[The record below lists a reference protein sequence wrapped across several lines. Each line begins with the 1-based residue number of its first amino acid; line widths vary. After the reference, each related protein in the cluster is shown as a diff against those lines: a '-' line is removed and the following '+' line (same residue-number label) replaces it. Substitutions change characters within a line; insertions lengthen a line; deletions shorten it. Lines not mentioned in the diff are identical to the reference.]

1 MLKILKPTTIAPPF
15 SAYSHAVEVPAGA
28 RTLYVSGQRGVAR
41 DGSVPEDFA
50 DQAHQAFRNVLAI
63 LNAAGMG
70 SLDLVRINTY
80 LTGSS
85 DIARYR
91 EIRDNH
97 LGPHEAA
104 STMIVVAALAQPK
117 FKIEIEA
124 VAAKA

>member
-1 MLKILKPTTIAPPF
+1 MPR
-15 SAYSHAVEVPAGA
+15 PARLALRRALLPG
-28 RTLYVSGQRGVAR
+28 
-41 DGSVPEDFA
+41 
-50 DQAHQAFRNVLAI
+50 FRSFI
-63 LNAAGMG
+63 
-70 SLDLVRINTY
+70 RIVNTY